1 MRHILVTN
9 AKGGCGKSTIATSLA
24 AYFASEGYS
33 TALADFDPQASAL
46 SWLEQRPADFAPIAA
61 VRGFES
67 GLTHVPR
74 SAEYV
79 VIDSP
84 AGSYGKDLT
93 ELVRRAETIIVP
105 VLPSPI
111 DIKAAERFVE
121 ELLNISKVADKK
133 AKAALV
139 ANRVRENTLIY
150 EELDDVLSRLKVRA
164 AISNAQAFLDVQ
176 KEFGGF
182 NAYIWGFVGGQ
193 PVQHNL
199 KAIADIPA
207 HTEDSDA
214 MSKAL
219 LKRGFKFV
227 GSTICY
233 AYMQAVGM
241 VNDHLVTCPRHRA
254 CAKMK

>member
-46 SWLEQRPADFAPIAA
+46 SWLEQRPADFAPIVG
-61 VRGFES
+61 VRGFET

-84 AGSYGKDLT
+84 AGSYGKNLT

-150 EELDDVLSRLKVRA
+150 EELDAVLSRLKVPYVASFREAQNYNRA
-164 AISNAQAFLDVQ
+164 YQRGLGVHELPPYLAWPDWEQWDPLIEWLDSRRSLP
-176 KEFGGF
+176 KTG
-182 NAYIWGFVGGQ
+182 
-193 PVQHNL
+193 
-199 KAIADIPA
+199 
-207 HTEDSDA
+207 
-214 MSKAL
+214 
-219 LKRGFKFV
+219 
-227 GSTICY
+227 
-233 AYMQAVGM
+233 
-241 VNDHLVTCPRHRA
+241 
-254 CAKMK
+254 